1 MGSMP
6 RGIDDILFDV
16 EEVEATEEVVEE
28 TQGITN
34 KAIATNYNQQED
46 VVLCY
51 PWINVSLNSSIGTDQ
66 SKEKFWA
73 RIEEEVVMVE
83 MQVIVVVMVLA

>member
-28 TQGITN
+28 TQGIRN
-34 KAIATNYNQQED
+34 KPIATNYNQQED
-46 VVLCY
+46 VALCY
-51 PWINVSLNSSIGTDQ
+51 P
-66 SKEKFWA
+66 
-73 RIEEEVVMVE
+73 
-83 MQVIVVVMVLA
+83 